1 MLSKKVRLTPNNF
14 YRNLAKSKKANGI
27 FISIAVKSA
36 PNTFPRFAIIVPAV
50 LDKRSVYR
58 HRTKRIIIEAIQ
70 SQFKNFPSGID
81 VLVRAKKI
89 LKKEERRKVKEEIE
103 RLLKE
108 TDLLKSQIPS
118 TKFQILSKFK

>member
-1 MLSKKVRLTPNNF
+1 
-14 YRNLAKSKKANGI
+14 
-27 FISIAVKSA
+27 
-36 PNTFPRFAIIVPAV
+36 
-50 LDKRSVYR
+50 
-58 HRTKRIIIEAIQ
+58 
-70 SQFKNFPSGID
+70 
-81 VLVRAKKI
+81 LVRAKKI